1 MRPDAVT
8 LLFKEA
14 FDVFPPIEGKPTDDD
29 LLSIREVLL
38 PILMIIPFDAVG
50 GIHSLTALLTEPA
63 KYAAAHGGTPFLRP
77 ARLPLYDAT
86 IPDDAAT
93 VVRVKAEAAHK
104 SKLEDFANYEAA
116 ERGCAKFLRD
126 VVDEVWYNDL
136 KDADTFYTQVTALD
150 IITFLDLNSGGLH
163 AVDMISLRTNMHQ
176 YYTQADG
183 VPQYIIMLEDA
194 QKKAKRAGMPI
205 ADIELVMMASAAV
218 LAAQHFPREVDDW
231 EGLPA
236 SSRTWTAWKTAFRL
250 AHLKRQRQI
259 LASGGGE
266 PLGGAH
272 GVLPA
277 HLPPVMD
284 RLESALDNLALAATN
299 DKAVVEQLTAANLAL
314 TSTIATLTAT
324 VKKLADKGGK
334 PTPRGTSAA
343 SGPRLTKNPVPGN
356 YCWTHGHRCS
366 KAHSSLTCGNK
377 APGHKDE
384 ATSSNTMGGSEADK
398 GWDKPRT

>member
-38 PILMIIPFDAVG
+38 PILMIIPFDALG
-50 GIHSLTALLTEPA
+50 GIHSLTALLTDSA
-63 KYAAAHGGTPFLRP
+63 KYASAHGGTPFVRP
-77 ARLPLYDAT
+77 SRLPLYDST

-93 VVRVKAEAAHK
+93 VVRVRAEAAHK

-205 ADIELVMMASAAV
+205 VDIELVMMASAAV
-218 LAAQHFPREVDDW
+218 LAAQHFPREVDNW
-231 EGLPA
+231 EDLPSPA
-236 SSRTWTAWKTAFRL
+236 RTWLTWKTAF
-250 AHLKRQRQI
+250 
-259 LASGGGE
+259 
-266 PLGGAH
+266 
-272 GVLPA
+272 
-277 HLPPVMD
+277 
-284 RLESALDNLALAATN
+284 
-299 DKAVVEQLTAANLAL
+299 
-314 TSTIATLTAT
+314 
-324 VKKLADKGGK
+324 
-334 PTPRGTSAA
+334 
-343 SGPRLTKNPVPGN
+343 
-356 YCWTHGHRCS
+356 
-366 KAHSSLTCGNK
+366 
-377 APGHKDE
+377 
-384 ATSSNTMGGSEADK
+384 
-398 GWDKPRT
+398 

>member
-366 KAHSSLTCGNK
+366 KDHSSLTCGNK